1 MEYHK
6 TFTDQNE
13 NHDIRN
19 TNNTVTL
26 NTNIDETV
34 TKLGKQVVVFQT
46 KKGSPLEKVK
56 KEQRKRDKRG
66 YFCSILC
73 QKRNPRLEI
82 FRSSLSYTES
92 SIKIAESTSNAT
104 TLI

>member
-6 TFTDQNE
+6 TFTGQNE

-19 TNNTVTL
+19 TNNTMTL

-46 KKGSPLEKVK
+46 KKDSPLEKVK
-56 KEQRKRDKRG
+56 RNKEREKRG
-66 YFCSILC
+66 YFCSIPC

-82 FRSSLSYTES
+82 FRSSFSYTGS

>member
-6 TFTDQNE
+6 TFTGQNE

-19 TNNTVTL
+19 TNNTMTL

-56 KEQRKRDKRG
+56 RNKERGRKEAISVP
-66 YFCSILC
+66 YFVRSGILVWKYFDLHFHI
-73 QKRNPRLEI
+73 QEAL
-82 FRSSLSYTES
+82 
-92 SIKIAESTSNAT
+92 
-104 TLI
+104 